1 MAAHAR
7 SQHNGFRHI
16 EIYGIAMSSIEEK
29 FLETFGEEPDLVAAA
44 PGRVNLIGEHIDYSE
59 GFVLPFAIKDR
70 TMVAARKRDDSTVRV
85 ASAQRRNKIVTVDI
99 ADVKPGLKGEWERYA
114 LGVLWSMGVTPGV
127 DLMIDGHVPLG
138 AGLSSSAALE
148 CSVATAMNHLFDM
161 GFNLEELARLTQKAE
176 NQYVGVP
183 CGIMDQSVSLMAT
196 NGFALLLDCRDL
208 STRNIPFDVA
218 SHGLEL
224 LIIDTQAHHA
234 LTDGGYAERRAS
246 CESVAAK
253 LHVKSMRELTIT
265 QLDSSRDL
273 LSETEYIR
281 ARHAITE
288 MKRVLDCVEAL
299 SSGDFVK
306 VGQLLNQSHLSLRD
320 DYNVSCPELN
330 AAVEAS
336 LVAGALG
343 SRMVGGGFGGS
354 AIALIQAS
362 KTSETIGVV
371 EKAFADKKFK
381 APRFFTSLPS
391 QGAELL
397 SRR

>member
-1 MAAHAR
+1 
-7 SQHNGFRHI
+7 
-16 EIYGIAMSSIEEK
+16 MSSIEEK
-29 FLETFGEEPDLVAAA
+29 FLETFGEEPGLTAAA

-70 TMVAARKRDDSTVRV
+70 TLAAVRKRDDSIVRI

-114 LGVLWSMGVTPGV
+114 LGVLWSMGVTTGV
-127 DLMIDGHVPLG
+127 DIMIDGHVPLG

-161 GFNLEELARLTQKAE
+161 GFSLEELARLTQKAE

-196 NGFALLLDCRDL
+196 QGFALLLDCRDL

-234 LTDGGYAERRAS
+234 LTDGGYAKRRAS

-253 LHVKSMRELTIT
+253 LSVKSMRELSMA
-265 QLDSSRDL
+265 QLDAAQDQIT
-273 LSETEYIR
+273 ETEYIR
-281 ARHAITE
+281 ARHAVSE
-288 MKRVLDCVEAL
+288 MKRVLDCVDAL
-299 SSGDFVK
+299 SVGDFAK
-306 VGQLLNQSHLSLRD
+306 VGELINQSHVSLRD
-320 DYNVSCPELN
+320 DYTVSCPELDT
-330 AAVEAS
+330 AVEAS
-336 LVAGALG
+336 LAAGAMG

-354 AIALIQAS
+354 AIALIKAS
-362 KTSETIGVV
+362 QTTQTIRAV
-371 EKAFADKKFK
+371 ESAFADKKFK

-391 QGAELL
+391 QGAEIL
-397 SRR
+397 SRG

>member
-1 MAAHAR
+1 M
-7 SQHNGFRHI
+7 SQI
-16 EIYGIAMSSIEEK
+16 EKK
-29 FLETFGEEPDLVAAA
+29 FLETFGAEPDLVAAA
-44 PGRVNLIGEHIDYSE
+44 PGRVNLIGEHIDYSD

-70 TMVAARKRDDSTVRV
+70 TLVAARKRGDSTVRI

-99 ADVKPGLKGEWERYA
+99 STVKPGLKGEWERYA
-114 LGVLWSMGVTPGV
+114 LGVLWALGVKEGV
-127 DLMIDGHVPLG
+127 DLLIDGHVPLG

-148 CSVATAMNHLFDM
+148 CSVATAMNHLFDL

-196 NGFALLLDCRDL
+196 QGSALLLDCRDL
-208 STRNIPFDVA
+208 TTKNIPFDVA
-218 SHGLEL
+218 SSGLEL

-246 CESVAAK
+246 CESVVAK
-253 LHVKSMRELTIT
+253 LGIASLRELSME
-265 QLDSSRDL
+265 QLENSRGL
-273 LSETEYIR
+273 LTETEFVR
-281 ARHAITE
+281 ARHAVTE
-288 MKRVLDCVEAL
+288 MKRVLECVEAL
-299 SSGDFVK
+299 SNSDFAK
-306 VGQLLNQSHLSLRD
+306 VGQLINQSHASLRD
-320 DYNVSCPELN
+320 DYTVSCPELDT
-330 AAVEAS
+330 AVEAA
-336 LVAGALG
+336 LAAGALG

-362 KTSETIGVV
+362 KTTETIKAV
-371 EKAFADKKFK
+371 EKAFSSKGFK
-381 APRFFTSLPS
+381 APGFFTSLPS

>member
-1 MAAHAR
+1 
-7 SQHNGFRHI
+7 
-16 EIYGIAMSSIEEK
+16 MSSIEEK
-29 FLETFGEEPDLVAAA
+29 FLETFGAEPDLVAAA

-70 TMVAARKRDDSTVRV
+70 TLAAARKRDDSIVRI
-85 ASAQRRNKIVTVDI
+85 ASVQRRNKIVTVDI
-99 ADVKPGLKGEWERYA
+99 KDVKPGLKGEWERYA
-114 LGVLWSMGVTPGV
+114 LGVLWSMGVTSGV
-127 DLMIDGHVPLG
+127 DLMIDGHVSLG

-161 GFNLEELARLTQKAE
+161 GFSLEELARLTQRAE

-253 LHVKSMRELTIT
+253 LSIKSMRELTME
-265 QLDSSRDL
+265 QLDSSRHL
-273 LSETEYIR
+273 ITETEYIR
-281 ARHAITE
+281 ARHAVTE

-299 SSGDFVK
+299 SIGDFVK
-306 VGQLLNQSHLSLRD
+306 VGQLINASHVSLRD
-320 DYNVSCPELN
+320 DYTVSCPELDT
-330 AAVEAS
+330 AVDAS
-336 LVAGALG
+336 LAAGAMG

-362 KTSETIGVV
+362 KTTQTIRAV

-381 APRFFTSLPS
+381 TPRFFTSLPS
-391 QGAELL
+391 QGAELI
-397 SRR
+397 SRG

>member
-1 MAAHAR
+1 M
-7 SQHNGFRHI
+7 SQI
-16 EIYGIAMSSIEEK
+16 EKK

-44 PGRVNLIGEHIDYSE
+44 PGRVNLIGEHIDYSD

-70 TMVAARKRDDSTVRV
+70 TLVAARKRNDSTVRI

-99 ADVKPGLKGEWERYA
+99 SRVKPGLKGEWERYA
-114 LGVLWSMGVTPGV
+114 LGVLWALGVKEGV
-127 DLMIDGHVPLG
+127 DLLIDGHVPLG

-148 CSVATAMNHLFDM
+148 CSVATAMNHLFDL

-196 NGFALLLDCRDL
+196 QGSALLLDCRDL
-208 STRNIPFDVA
+208 STKNIPFDVA
-218 SHGLEL
+218 SSGLEL

-246 CESVAAK
+246 CESVVAK
-253 LHVKSMRELTIT
+253 LGITSLRELTMQ
-265 QLDSSRDL
+265 QLENSRGL
-273 LSETEYIR
+273 LTETEFVR
-281 ARHAITE
+281 ARHAVTE
-288 MKRVLDCVEAL
+288 MKRVIDCVQAL
-299 SSGDFVK
+299 SVSNFAL
-306 VGQLLNQSHLSLRD
+306 VGELINQSHASLRD
-320 DYNVSCPELN
+320 DYTVSCPELDTAVD
-330 AAVEAS
+330 AALA
-336 LVAGALG
+336 AGALG
-343 SRMVGGGFGGS
+343 ARMVGGGFGGS

-362 KTSETIGVV
+362 KTTETIKTV
-371 EKAFADKKFK
+371 EKAFSSKKFK

-391 QGAELL
+391 QGAELI

>member
-1 MAAHAR
+1 M
-7 SQHNGFRHI
+7 SQI
-16 EIYGIAMSSIEEK
+16 EKK
-29 FLETFGEEPDLVAAA
+29 FLETFGAEPDLVAAA
-44 PGRVNLIGEHIDYSE
+44 PGRVNLIGEHIDYSD

-70 TMVAARKRDDSTVRV
+70 TLVAARKRDDTTVRI

-99 ADVKPGLKGEWERYA
+99 SAVKPGLKGEWERYA
-114 LGVLWSMGVTPGV
+114 LGVLWALGVKEGV
-127 DLMIDGHVPLG
+127 DLLIDGHVPLG

-148 CSVATAMNHLFDM
+148 CSVATAMNHLFDL

-196 NGFALLLDCRDL
+196 QGSALLLDCRDL
-208 STRNIPFDVA
+208 TTKNIPFDVA
-218 SHGLEL
+218 SSGLEL

-246 CESVAAK
+246 CESVVAK
-253 LHVKSMRELTIT
+253 LGITSLRELSME
-265 QLDSSRDL
+265 QLENSRGL
-273 LSETEYIR
+273 LTETEFVR
-281 ARHAITE
+281 ARHAVTE
-288 MKRVLDCVEAL
+288 MKRVLECVEAL
-299 SSGDFVK
+299 SNSEFEK
-306 VGQLLNQSHLSLRD
+306 VGQLINQSHASLRG
-320 DYNVSCPELN
+320 DYTVSCPELDT
-330 AAVEAS
+330 AVEAA
-336 LVAGALG
+336 LAAGALG

-362 KTSETIGVV
+362 KTTETIKAV
-371 EKAFADKKFK
+371 EKAFSSKGFK

>member
-1 MAAHAR
+1 
-7 SQHNGFRHI
+7 
-16 EIYGIAMSSIEEK
+16 MSSIEEK
-29 FLETFGEEPDLVAAA
+29 FLETFGEEPGLTAAA

-70 TMVAARKRDDSTVRV
+70 TLAAVRKRDDSIVRI

-114 LGVLWSMGVTPGV
+114 LGVLWSMGVTTGV
-127 DLMIDGHVPLG
+127 DIMIDGHVPLG

-161 GFNLEELARLTQKAE
+161 GFSLEELARLTQKAE

-196 NGFALLLDCRDL
+196 QGFALLLDCRDL

-234 LTDGGYAERRAS
+234 LTDGGYAKRRAS
-246 CESVAAK
+246 CESVATK
-253 LHVKSMRELTIT
+253 LSVKSMRELSMA
-265 QLDSSRDL
+265 QLDAARDQIT
-273 LSETEYIR
+273 ETEYIR
-281 ARHAITE
+281 ARHAVSE
-288 MKRVLDCVEAL
+288 MKRVLDCVDAL
-299 SSGDFVK
+299 SVGDFAK
-306 VGQLLNQSHLSLRD
+306 VGELINQSHVSLRD
-320 DYNVSCPELN
+320 DYTVSCPELDT
-330 AAVEAS
+330 AVEAS
-336 LVAGALG
+336 LAAGAMG

-362 KTSETIGVV
+362 QTAQTIRAV
-371 EKAFADKKFK
+371 ESAFADKKFK

-391 QGAELL
+391 QGAEIL
-397 SRR
+397 SRG

>member
-1 MAAHAR
+1 M
-7 SQHNGFRHI
+7 SQI
-16 EIYGIAMSSIEEK
+16 EKK
-29 FLETFGEEPDLVAAA
+29 FLETFGAEPDLVAAA
-44 PGRVNLIGEHIDYSE
+44 PGRVNLIGEHIDYSD

-70 TMVAARKRDDSTVRV
+70 TLVAARKRGDSTVRI

-99 ADVKPGLKGEWERYA
+99 STVKPGLKGEWERYA
-114 LGVLWSMGVTPGV
+114 LGVLWALGVKEGV
-127 DLMIDGHVPLG
+127 DLLIDGHVPLG

-148 CSVATAMNHLFDM
+148 CSVATAMNHLFDL

-196 NGFALLLDCRDL
+196 QGSALLLDCSDL
-208 STRNIPFDVA
+208 TTKNIPFDVA
-218 SHGLEL
+218 SSGLEL

-246 CESVAAK
+246 CESVVAK
-253 LHVKSMRELTIT
+253 LGIASLRELSME
-265 QLDSSRDL
+265 QLENSRGL
-273 LSETEYIR
+273 LTETEFVR
-281 ARHAITE
+281 ARHAVTE
-288 MKRVLDCVEAL
+288 MKRVLECVEAL
-299 SSGDFVK
+299 SNSDFAK
-306 VGQLLNQSHLSLRD
+306 VGQLINQSHTSLRD
-320 DYNVSCPELN
+320 DYTVSCPELDT
-330 AAVEAS
+330 AVEAA
-336 LVAGALG
+336 LAAGALG

-362 KTSETIGVV
+362 KTTETIKSV
-371 EKAFADKKFK
+371 EKAFSSKGFK

>member
-1 MAAHAR
+1 
-7 SQHNGFRHI
+7 
-16 EIYGIAMSSIEEK
+16 MSSIEEK
-29 FLETFGEEPDLVAAA
+29 FLETFGAEPDLVAAA

-70 TMVAARKRDDSTVRV
+70 TWAAARKRDDSIVRI
-85 ASAQRRNKIVTVDI
+85 ASVQRRNKIVTVDI
-99 ADVKPGLKGEWERYA
+99 KDVKPGLKGEWERYA
-114 LGVLWSMGVTPGV
+114 LGVLWSMGVTSGV

-161 GFNLEELARLTQKAE
+161 GFSLEELARLTQRAE

-253 LHVKSMRELTIT
+253 VSIKSMRELTME
-265 QLDSSRDL
+265 QLDSSRHL
-273 LSETEYIR
+273 ITETEYIR
-281 ARHAITE
+281 ARHAVTE

-299 SSGDFVK
+299 SVGDFVK
-306 VGQLLNQSHLSLRD
+306 VGQLINASHVSLRD
-320 DYNVSCPELN
+320 DYTVSCPELDT
-330 AAVEAS
+330 AVDAS
-336 LVAGALG
+336 LAAGAMG

-362 KTSETIGVV
+362 KTTQTIRAV

-391 QGAELL
+391 QGAELI
-397 SRR
+397 SRG

>member
-1 MAAHAR
+1 M
-7 SQHNGFRHI
+7 SQI
-16 EIYGIAMSSIEEK
+16 EKK
-29 FLETFGEEPDLVAAA
+29 FLETFGAEPDLVAAA
-44 PGRVNLIGEHIDYSE
+44 PGRVNLIGEHIDYSD

-70 TMVAARKRDDSTVRV
+70 TLVAARKRNDSTVRI

-99 ADVKPGLKGEWERYA
+99 SKVKPGLKGEWERYA
-114 LGVLWSMGVTPGV
+114 LGVLWALDVKEGV
-127 DLMIDGHVPLG
+127 DLLIDGHVPLG

-148 CSVATAMNHLFDM
+148 CSVATAMNHLFDL

-196 NGFALLLDCRDL
+196 QGSALLLDCRDL
-208 STRNIPFDVA
+208 TTKNIPFDVA
-218 SHGLEL
+218 ASGLEL

-246 CESVAAK
+246 CESVVAK
-253 LHVKSMRELTIT
+253 LGITSLRELSME
-265 QLDSSRDL
+265 QLENSREL
-273 LSETEYIR
+273 LTETEFVR
-281 ARHAITE
+281 ARHAVTE
-288 MKRVLDCVEAL
+288 MKRVLDCVQAL
-299 SSGDFVK
+299 SDSNFAL
-306 VGQLLNQSHLSLRD
+306 VGELINQSHASLRD
-320 DYNVSCPELN
+320 DYTVSCPELDTAVD
-330 AAVEAS
+330 AALA
-336 LVAGALG
+336 AGALG

-362 KTSETIGVV
+362 KTTETIKAV
-371 EKAFADKKFK
+371 EKAFASKGFK
-381 APRFFTSLPS
+381 APRFFASLPS

>member
-1 MAAHAR
+1 
-7 SQHNGFRHI
+7 
-16 EIYGIAMSSIEEK
+16 MSSIEEK
-29 FLETFGEEPDLVAAA
+29 FLQTFGDEPDLIAAA

-70 TMVAARKRDDSTVRV
+70 TTAAIRKRDDSTVRI

-99 ADVKPGLKGEWERYA
+99 NNVKPGLKGEWERYA
-114 LGVLWSMGVTPGV
+114 LGVLWSMGVKTGV
-127 DLMIDGHVPLG
+127 DLLIDGHVPLG

-148 CSVATAMNHLFDM
+148 CSVATAVNHLFDM
-161 GFNLEELARLTQKAE
+161 GFSLEDLARLTQKAE

-196 NGFALLLDCRDL
+196 VGSALLLDCRDL

-218 SHGLEL
+218 SSGLEL

-253 LHVKSMRELTIT
+253 LGIKSMRELTMDQLEAGKAQLT
-265 QLDSSRDL
+265 QV
-273 LSETEYIR
+273 EYVR
-281 ARHAITE
+281 ARHAVSE

-299 SSGDFVK
+299 SSSDFVK
-306 VGQLLNQSHLSLRD
+306 VGQLINQSHVSLRD
-320 DYNVSCPELN
+320 DYTVSCPELDT
-330 AAVEAS
+330 AVDAS
-336 LVAGALG
+336 LAAGALG

-354 AIALIQAS
+354 AIALIEAS
-362 KTSETIGVV
+362 KTSETIHAV

-391 QGAELL
+391 QGAEII
-397 SRR
+397 SR

>member
-1 MAAHAR
+1 M
-7 SQHNGFRHI
+7 SQI
-16 EIYGIAMSSIEEK
+16 EKK
-29 FLETFGEEPDLVAAA
+29 FLETFGVEPDLVAAA
-44 PGRVNLIGEHIDYSE
+44 PGRVNLIGEHIDYSD

-70 TMVAARKRDDSTVRV
+70 TLVAARKRGDSTVRI

-99 ADVKPGLKGEWERYA
+99 SKMKPGLKGEWERYA
-114 LGVLWSMGVTPGV
+114 LGVLWALGVKEGV
-127 DLMIDGHVPLG
+127 DLLIDGHVPLG

-148 CSVATAMNHLFDM
+148 CSVATAMNHLFDL

-196 NGFALLLDCRDL
+196 QGSALLLDCRDL
-208 STRNIPFDVA
+208 TTKNIPFDVA
-218 SHGLEL
+218 SSGLEL

-246 CESVAAK
+246 CESVVAK
-253 LHVKSMRELTIT
+253 LGITSLRELSME
-265 QLDSSRDL
+265 QLENSRGL
-273 LSETEYIR
+273 LTETEFVR
-281 ARHAITE
+281 ARHAVTE
-288 MKRVLDCVEAL
+288 MKRVLECVEAL
-299 SSGDFVK
+299 SNSDFEK
-306 VGQLLNQSHLSLRD
+306 VGQLINQSHASLRG
-320 DYNVSCPELN
+320 DYTVSCPELDTAVD
-330 AAVEAS
+330 AALA
-336 LVAGALG
+336 AGALG

-362 KTSETIGVV
+362 KTTETIKAV
-371 EKAFADKKFK
+371 EKAFSSKGFK

>member
-1 MAAHAR
+1 MN
-7 SQHNGFRHI
+7 QI
-16 EIYGIAMSSIEEK
+16 EKK
-29 FLETFGEEPDLVAAA
+29 FLETFGVEPDLVAAA
-44 PGRVNLIGEHIDYSE
+44 PGRVNLIGEHIDYSD

-70 TMVAARKRDDSTVRV
+70 TLVAARKRNDSTVRI

-99 ADVKPGLKGEWERYA
+99 SKVKPGLKGEWERYA
-114 LGVLWSMGVTPGV
+114 LGVLWALGVNEGV
-127 DLMIDGHVPLG
+127 DLLIDGHVPLG

-148 CSVATAMNHLFDM
+148 CSVATAMNHLFDL

-196 NGFALLLDCRDL
+196 QGSALLLDCRDL
-208 STRNIPFDVA
+208 STKNIPFDVA
-218 SHGLEL
+218 SSGLEL

-246 CESVAAK
+246 CESVVAK
-253 LHVKSMRELTIT
+253 LGITSLRELSME
-265 QLDSSRDL
+265 QLENSRGL
-273 LSETEYIR
+273 LTETEFIR
-281 ARHAITE
+281 ARHAVTE
-288 MKRVLDCVEAL
+288 MKRVLECVDAL
-299 SSGDFVK
+299 SKSEFEK
-306 VGQLLNQSHLSLRD
+306 VGELINQSHASLRD
-320 DYNVSCPELN
+320 DYTVSCPELDT
-330 AAVEAS
+330 AVEAA
-336 LVAGALG
+336 LAAGALG

-362 KTSETIGVV
+362 KTSETIRSI
-371 EKAFADKKFK
+371 EKAFASKGFK

>member
-1 MAAHAR
+1 
-7 SQHNGFRHI
+7 
-16 EIYGIAMSSIEEK
+16 MSSIEEK

-99 ADVKPGLKGEWERYA
+99 SDVKPGLKGEWERYA
-114 LGVLWSMGVTPGV
+114 LGVLWSMGVTSGV

>member
-1 MAAHAR
+1 
-7 SQHNGFRHI
+7 
-16 EIYGIAMSSIEEK
+16 MSSIEEK

-70 TMVAARKRDDSTVRV
+70 TLVAARKRDDSIVRV
-85 ASAQRRNKIVTVDI
+85 ASAQRRNKIISVDI
-99 ADVKPGLKGEWERYA
+99 NEVKPNLKGEWERYA
-114 LGVLWSMGVTPGV
+114 LGVLWSMGVKSGV
-127 DLMIDGHVPLG
+127 DLLIDGHVPLG

-161 GFNLEELARLTQKAE
+161 GFSLEELARLTQKAE

-253 LHVKSMRELTIT
+253 LGVKSMRELTIE
-265 QLDSSRDL
+265 QLDSSRDK
-273 LSETEYIR
+273 LSESEYIR
-281 ARHAITE
+281 ARHAVTE

-299 SSGDFVK
+299 ASEDFTQ
-306 VGQLLNQSHLSLRD
+306 VGQLLNQSHNSLRD
-320 DYNVSCPELN
+320 DYTVSCPELDT
-330 AAVEAS
+330 AVEAS
-336 LVAGALG
+336 LAAGALG
-343 SRMVGGGFGGS
+343 ARMVGGGFGGS

-362 KTSETIGVV
+362 KTSQTISAV

-397 SRR
+397 SRG